1 MVVLVLLFLLDDA
14 LIKYETIDE
23 EKLKEIMEGK
33 IPRPPP
39 DWDENLSNK
48 PPKSPPPAEGAPSG
62 PIGSPAGQ
70 H

>member
-1 MVVLVLLFLLDDA
+1 MRLGEY
-14 LIKYETIDE
+14 LIQKGLIDE
-23 EKLKEIMEGK
+23 EQLKEIMAGK
-33 IPRPPP
+33 IPRPPR

-48 PPKSPPPAEGAPSG
+48 PPKVPPAEGAPSG

>member
-1 MVVLVLLFLLDDA
+1 MADA
-14 LIKYETIDE
+14 LMKYETIDE
-23 EKLKEIMEGK
+23 EQLKQIMAGQP
-33 IPRPPP
+33 PRPPR

-62 PIGSPAGQ
+62 PIGTPAGQ

>member
-1 MVVLVLLFLLDDA
+1 MADA
-14 LIKYETIDE
+14 LINYETIDE
-23 EKLKEIMEGK
+23 EQLKEIMAGK
-33 IPRPPP
+33 IPRPPR

-48 PPKSPPPAEGAPSG
+48 PPKVPPAEGAPSG